1 MHLIVKTFFY
11 LLLLLLAPAVSFA
24 QNAPDTATA
33 KTPVRKTEKL
43 FPFIIDD
50 GDPEYDLSVNLAD
63 QGVNGKFTP
72 LFKKNNVPYTS
83 DALEEVVI
91 QLLEK
96 ADPMLAQNIT
106 YLTDEKILYINTG
119 NKLYQQA
126 VLNILRPVMYDN
138 QKFDDFLKNM
148 DRTNIE

>member
-1 MHLIVKTFFY
+1 MHHTVKFF
-11 LLLLLLAPAVSFA
+11 LCLLLLLAPVVSFS
-24 QNAPDTATA
+24 QNTGDTATV
-33 KTPVRKTEKL
+33 KPQVRKIEKQ

-63 QGVNGKFTP
+63 QVVNGKFTP
-72 LFKKNNVPYTS
+72 LFKKHNVPYTA
-83 DALEEVVI
+83 DALEEVII

-96 ADPMLAQNIT
+96 GDPLLAQNIT

-138 QKFDDFLKNM
+138 VKFDDFLKNM